1 MPLSYSETE
10 EFKKDFKKLLKRYG
24 TLEED
29 FQRMKRL
36 TIELFHVMGI
46 DNDSCFKIPD
56 FSVEHCIA
64 YKVRK
69 FACRCLKG
77 ACKSGLRVIYI
88 YQDKLNLVTFI
99 EIYHKSDKANNDYN
113 RLKKVLKNLSK

>member
-29 FQRMKRL
+29 FQRMKKL
-36 TIELFHVMGI
+36 TIELLHVMKKE
-46 DNDSCFKIPD
+46 NDSCFKIPD
-56 FSVEHCIA
+56 FVVEHCVA
-64 YKVRK
+64 YKVKK

-77 ACKSGLRVIYI
+77 GCKSGLRVIYI

-99 EIYHKSDKANNDYN
+99 EIYHKNDKPNNDYD
-113 RLKKVLKNLSK
+113 RLKRFFKKLNK

>member
-1 MPLSYSETE
+1 MSLTYSETD
-10 EFKKDFKKLLKRYG
+10 EFTKDFKKLLKRYG

-29 FQRMKRL
+29 FQRMKKL
-36 TIELFHVMGI
+36 TIELLHVMKKE
-46 DNDSCFKIPD
+46 NDSCFKIPD

-77 ACKSGLRVIYI
+77 GCKSGLRVIYI
-88 YQDKLNLVTFI
+88 YQDELNLVTFI